1 MKYEMSYYQG
11 LNFQNL
17 VQILRS
23 RSGKNCWY
31 PQIGLIT
38 RDTLVKFQSSSTHC
52 SKVNSKDNIIKN
64 MSNSNVTGSKILV
77 PVVSPVTRNTHVK
90 Y

>member
-1 MKYEMSYYQG
+1 M
-11 LNFQNL
+11 
-17 VQILRS
+17 S

-31 PQIGLIT
+31 RQKGLIT
-38 RDTLVKFQSSSTHC
+38 WITLVKFQSASTHC
-52 SKVNSKDNIIKN
+52 STVNSKDNIIKN

-77 PVVSPVTRNTHVK
+77 PVVSPVTRNTHVT